1 MRSPEAAPMNSDVTV
16 ERTDSDLGSFITCAW
31 TPAAGHALR
40 GIVDRIWYFSG
51 TMTHRRE
58 RTFPNG
64 LVEIIVQLDEPHRPI
79 EPEPGGPF
87 PSVCVTG
94 VHRQSTLI
102 EAPAGACRVL
112 GIRLNPAAAWSLFR
126 WTPAGTLDQTLDLRE
141 FTGRAAAE
149 LAGRCAS
156 SPDARTCVLRAAAWI
171 AERAFDNDVRD
182 ARIAWVVSRL
192 RADGPAPIAT
202 LMNDVGLGAS
212 RFTQLFRDQVG
223 VSPKRYARITRFSR
237 TLVAIKS
244 GAPLA
249 AVAADFGYTDQSHL
263 TAEFREHAGFTP
275 SAYVRALSYG
285 GGSLAEADNV
295 VIAGFS

>member
-1 MRSPEAAPMNSDVTV
+1 MNSDVTV

-40 GIVDRIWYFSG
+40 GIVDRIWYFGG

-79 EPEPGGPF
+79 EPEPGTHF
-87 PSVCVTG
+87 PGVCVTG
-94 VHRQSTLI
+94 VHRHTTLI

-112 GIRLNPAAAWSLFR
+112 GIRLDPASAWSVLR
-126 WTPAGTLDQTLDLRE
+126 WTPAQALDQTIDLRE
-141 FTGRAAAE
+141 FTGRAAAD

-156 SPDARTCVLRAAAWI
+156 APDARTCVSRAATWI
-171 AERAFDNDVRD
+171 AERAFDRDVRD
-182 ARIAWVVSRL
+182 PRIAWAAGRL
-192 RADGPAPIAT
+192 RADDPAPIT
-202 LMNDVGLGAS
+202 SLMHDVGLGAS

-237 TLVAIKS
+237 TLAAIKS

-249 AVAADFGYTDQSHL
+249 AVATDFGYTDQSHL

-275 SAYVRALSYG
+275 SAYVRARSYD